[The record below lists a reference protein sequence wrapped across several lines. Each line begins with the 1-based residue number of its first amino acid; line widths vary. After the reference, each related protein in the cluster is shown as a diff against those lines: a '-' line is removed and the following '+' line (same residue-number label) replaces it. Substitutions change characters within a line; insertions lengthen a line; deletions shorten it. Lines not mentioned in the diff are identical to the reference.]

1 MGRGHDKVILQSNGE
16 HYAGA
21 PCSRNPST
29 HLYFQVEFLLKL
41 VFQMADAFCTFL
53 MLALLIFLQR
63 LDFTTT
69 LLQVFAQVK

>member
-1 MGRGHDKVILQSNGE
+1 MERGLRSNG
-16 HYAGA
+16 AG
-21 PCSRNPST
+21 

-41 VFQMADAFCTFL
+41 VFQLADAFCTFL